1 MIQPRA
7 NFNSLVEGLTFE
19 RSCWWQNEPHQALKM
34 LGFLFRICKDF
45 KNVNSLKIVFFAF
58 VRSHLEY
65 CSPVWNP
72 TKVTYSTEID
82 RIQRKFVKFLYH
94 KNLIPDILYS
104 PHQPHTYS
112 YSSCSEKLNIDSL
125 SNRRHFFDI
134 DLVLKTFTGR
144 LNSSDFLQF
153 FKFPPTTRTLRHL
166 NAFQVPNNKCSA
178 IDAWVPLMAWTL
190 TWQLSTSCPIYEP
203 KR

>member
-1 MIQPRA
+1 
-7 NFNSLVEGLTFE
+7 
-19 RSCWWQNEPHQALKM
+19 M

-45 KNVNSLKIVFFAF
+45 RNVHSLKIVYFAY

-72 TKVTYSTEID
+72 TKITHSNEID

-94 KNLIPDILYS
+94 KNLIPDFPYFPNRPQRYS
-104 PHQPHTYS
+104 FS
-112 YSSCSEKLNIDSL
+112 ACSEKLKLDSL

-134 DLVLKTFTGR
+134 DLVLKTLTDR

-153 FKFPPTTRTLRHL
+153 FRFPPTSRTLRHP

-178 IDAWVPLMAWTL
+178 INRCMSAFNDLDIDLTTIRQSSYSRARTL
-190 TWQLSTSCPIYEP
+190 ARHKLNT
-203 KR
+203 